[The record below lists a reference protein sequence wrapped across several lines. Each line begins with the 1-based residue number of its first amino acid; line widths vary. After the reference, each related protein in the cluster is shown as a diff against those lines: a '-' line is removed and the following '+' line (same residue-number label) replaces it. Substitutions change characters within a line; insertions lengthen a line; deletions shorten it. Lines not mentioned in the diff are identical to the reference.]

1 MGTALKGG
9 EGGDLDAEGRM
20 VEQNAWGG
28 GGEDPPELIGAFDCS
43 LDRGERDEPSGD
55 VCGHISCV
63 P

>member
-1 MGTALKGG
+1 MGIWTQKGG
-9 EGGDLDAEGRM
+9 WWSKTPGG
-20 VEQNAWGG
+20 GG